1 MSFERPITI
10 NEAVNYIHRKKYLLP
25 AIQREFVWEEER
37 VIKLFDSLMRGYP
50 IGSFLFWNVEKENCK
65 QFQFYEFIR
74 NYHARNSRHNPKA
87 DISGEED
94 VTAILDGQQRL
105 TALYL
110 GLKGTVAYKI
120 PRKRWNNPEGYPEK
134 VLALDLLSPPP
145 EPTDMEYD
153 FRFVSKDICD
163 NNDMA
168 QNNAFWFRVGKVLD
182 FKEPSDVNDYLIDNG
197 LNALENKDKAK
208 FANRTLFRLHDLV
221 HKMEVIN
228 FFLEKDESLD
238 KVLNIFIRV
247 NSGGM
252 ELSYSDLLLSIATA
266 QWKNKDARKEIHEL
280 VDEINY
286 IGDGFNFDKDFVLKT
301 CLVLCDFTDI
311 AFKVDNF
318 NSENMTII
326 EQKWDDISNAI
337 KSAIMLV
344 SCFGYNR
351 DTLTSN
357 NAVIPIAYYLKKNGN
372 PKNFELAS
380 RYKNDRFLISTWLT
394 ISLLK
399 RVFGGQPDNLLR
411 PLRQVL
417 SESNSSFPFIQI
429 VEKLKGG
436 PNTIIFT
443 MEEIESLLDSEWGQ
457 KYTFSTLSLLYSTL
471 DYRNKFHIDHIFPR
485 HLFTEKKLL
494 KLGIAEDQVWS
505 YILKR
510 DSLANLQL
518 LEGLPN
524 QEKTG
529 QDFKKW
535 FYETYPTETERKDYL
550 KKHYIPDVDLEIGN
564 FLEFFEKRES
574 LIRERLKEILIP
586 SELISET

>member
-1 MSFERPITI
+1 
-10 NEAVNYIHRKKYLLP
+10 
-25 AIQREFVWEEER
+25 
-37 VIKLFDSLMRGYP
+37 
-50 IGSFLFWNVEKENCK
+50 
-65 QFQFYEFIR
+65 
-74 NYHARNSRHNPKA
+74 
-87 DISGEED
+87 
-94 VTAILDGQQRL
+94 
-105 TALYL
+105 
-110 GLKGTVAYKI
+110 
-120 PRKRWNNPEGYPEK
+120 
-134 VLALDLLSPPP
+134 
-145 EPTDMEYD
+145 
-153 FRFVSKDICD
+153 
-163 NNDMA
+163 
-168 QNNAFWFRVGKVLD
+168 
-182 FKEPSDVNDYLIDNG
+182 
-197 LNALENKDKAK
+197 
-208 FANRTLFRLHDLV
+208 
-221 HKMEVIN
+221 
-228 FFLEKDESLD
+228 
-238 KVLNIFIRV
+238 
-247 NSGGM
+247 
-252 ELSYSDLLLSIATA
+252 
-266 QWKNKDARKEIHEL
+266 
-280 VDEINY
+280 
-286 IGDGFNFDKDFVLKT
+286 
-301 CLVLCDFTDI
+301 
-311 AFKVDNF
+311 
-318 NSENMTII
+318 
-326 EQKWDDISNAI
+326 
-337 KSAIMLV
+337 MLV